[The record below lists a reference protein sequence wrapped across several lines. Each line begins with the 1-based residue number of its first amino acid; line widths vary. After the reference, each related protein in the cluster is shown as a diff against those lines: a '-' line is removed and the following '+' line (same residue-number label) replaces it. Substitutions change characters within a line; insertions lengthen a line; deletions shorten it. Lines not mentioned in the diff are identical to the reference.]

1 MSLGKIKFKDGREV
15 ELVEVLDDVIVIEKT
30 GKDGDVKRYRLKK
43 SSEMFEQVAD
53 QVDAL
58 LGGSKKK
65 AIKVEEPDEV
75 ELDDEEEEAPAK
87 PAKKTG
93 GVKGSGKSRDES
105 DDEPDDEEVEEPD
118 DEEVEEPKETKKGKK
133 VAPKPV
139 EPDDEDDEVEDETPA
154 SKKAVKAEKTSKA
167 PMPKP
172 TKVVKLDDLYDWDV
186 EDGYQALT
194 VNIETLKNANEAA
207 KYFFTCK
214 NERELQAVIFM
225 LNVDRVQTITKT
237 ANLNIYNIKAY
248 SDTIAEKDRA
258 KETDFVALIK
268 ILDKLTDDDNSALIP
283 EIVKH
288 TAPVDE
294 KSVYIAFDKDATKK
308 VWGFL
313 EKNLKDLVVISDSI
327 ADKLIK

>member
-1 MSLGKIKFKDGREV
+1 MSLGTIKFEDGREV
-15 ELVEVLDDVIVIEKT
+15 ELVEVLDDVIVIEKA

-105 DDEPDDEEVEEPD
+105 DDEP
-118 DEEVEEPKETKKGKK
+118 
-133 VAPKPV
+133 
-139 EPDDEDDEVEDETPA
+139 EDDEVADDDEDEAPA
-154 SKKAVKAEKTSKA
+154 PKKAVKAEKTSKA

-186 EDGYQALT
+186 EDDYQALT
-194 VNIETLKNANEAA
+194 LNIETLTNANEAA
-207 KYFFTCK
+207 KYFFTCE

-237 ANLNIYNIKAY
+237 ANLNIYDIKAY

-294 KSVYIAFDKDATKK
+294 KSIYIAFDKDATKK

-313 EKNLKDLVVISDSI
+313 EKNLKTLVEISDSI
-327 ADKLIK
+327 AKKILK

>member
-1 MSLGKIKFKDGREV
+1 MSLGKIKFEDGREV
-15 ELVEVLDDVIVIEKT
+15 ELVEVLDDVIVIEKA

-105 DDEPDDEEVEEPD
+105 DDEPDDEED
-118 DEEVEEPKETKKGKK
+118 EEPKETKKGKK
-133 VAPKPV
+133 VAPKAV
-139 EPDDEDDEVEDETPA
+139 EPEDDEVADDDEDEAPA
-154 SKKAVKAEKTSKA
+154 PKKAVKAEKTSKA

-294 KSVYIAFDKDATKK
+294 KSIYIAFDKDATKK

>member
-1 MSLGKIKFKDGREV
+1 MSLGKIKFEDGREV
-15 ELVEVLDDVIVIEKT
+15 ELVEVLDDVIVIEKA

-43 SSEMFEQVAD
+43 SSEMFEQVVD

-105 DDEPDDEEVEEPD
+105 DDEPDDEED
-118 DEEVEEPKETKKGKK
+118 EEPKETKKG
-133 VAPKPV
+133 
-139 EPDDEDDEVEDETPA
+139 
-154 SKKAVKAEKTSKA
+154 KKAVKAEKTSKA

-186 EDGYQALT
+186 EDDYQALT
-194 VNIETLKNANEAA
+194 LNIETLTNANEAA
-207 KYFFTCK
+207 KYFFTCE

-237 ANLNIYNIKAY
+237 ANLNIYDIKAY

-294 KSVYIAFDKDATKK
+294 KSIYIAFDKDATKK

-313 EKNLKDLVVISDSI
+313 EKNLKTLVEISDSI
-327 ADKLIK
+327 AKKILK

>member
-1 MSLGKIKFKDGREV
+1 MSLGTIKFEDGREV
-15 ELVEVLDDVIVIEKT
+15 ELVEVLDDVIVIEKA
-30 GKDGDVKRYRLKK
+30 GKDGEVKRYRLKK

-75 ELDDEEEEAPAK
+75 ELDDGEEEEAPAK
-87 PAKKTG
+87 PVKKTG
-93 GVKGSGKSRDES
+93 SVKGSGKSKDES
-105 DDEPDDEEVEEPD
+105 DD
-118 DEEVEEPKETKKGKK
+118 EPKETKKGKK
-133 VAPKPV
+133 VAPKAV
-139 EPDDEDDEVEDETPA
+139 EPEDDEVADDDEDEAPA
-154 SKKAVKAEKTSKA
+154 PKKAVKAEKTSKA

-294 KSVYIAFDKDATKK
+294 KSIYIAFDKDATKK

>member
-1 MSLGKIKFKDGREV
+1 MSLGKIKFEDGREV
-15 ELVEVLDDVIVIEKT
+15 ELVEVLDDVIVIEKA
-30 GKDGDVKRYRLKK
+30 GKDDDVKRYRLKK

-105 DDEPDDEEVEEPD
+105 DDEPDDEED
-118 DEEVEEPKETKKGKK
+118 EEPKETKKGKK
-133 VAPKPV
+133 VAPKAV
-139 EPDDEDDEVEDETPA
+139 EPDDDEVADDDEDEAPA
-154 SKKAVKAEKTSKA
+154 PKKAVKAEKTSKA

-186 EDGYQALT
+186 EDDYQALT
-194 VNIETLKNANEAA
+194 LNIETLTNANEAA
-207 KYFFTCK
+207 KYFFTCE

-237 ANLNIYNIKAY
+237 ANLNIYDIKAY

-294 KSVYIAFDKDATKK
+294 KSIYIAFDKDATKK

-313 EKNLKDLVVISDSI
+313 EKNLKTLVEISDSI
-327 ADKLIK
+327 AKKILK

>member
-1 MSLGKIKFKDGREV
+1 MSLGKIKFEDGREV
-15 ELVEVLDDVIVIEKT
+15 ELVEVLDDVIVIEKA

-75 ELDDEEEEAPAK
+75 ELDDEEEEAPVK

-93 GVKGSGKSRDES
+93 SVKGSGKSKDESDDDES
-105 DDEPDDEEVEEPD
+105 DDE
-118 DEEVEEPKETKKGKK
+118 
-133 VAPKPV
+133 
-139 EPDDEDDEVEDETPA
+139 EDEAPTP
-154 SKKAVKAEKTSKA
+154 KKAVKAEKTSKA
-167 PMPKP
+167 PAPKP
-172 TKVVKLDDLYDWDV
+172 TKAVKLDDLYDWDI

-194 VNIETLKNANEAA
+194 VNIENLKNANEAA

-214 NERELQAVIFM
+214 NGREIQAVIFM

-294 KSVYIAFDKDATKK
+294 KSIYIAFDKDATKK

-313 EKNLKDLVVISDSI
+313 EKNLKDLVAISDSI

>member
-1 MSLGKIKFKDGREV
+1 MSLGTIKFEDGREV
-15 ELVEVLDDVIVIEKT
+15 ELVEVLDDVIVIEKA

-75 ELDDEEEEAPAK
+75 ELDDDEEEAPAK
-87 PAKKTG
+87 PVKKTG
-93 GVKGSGKSRDES
+93 GVKGSGKSKDES
-105 DDEPDDEEVEEPD
+105 DD

-139 EPDDEDDEVEDETPA
+139 EPDDDDEVEDETPA
-154 SKKAVKAEKTSKA
+154 PKKAVKAEKTSKA

-172 TKVVKLDDLYDWDV
+172 TKVVKLDDLYDWEV
-186 EDGYQALT
+186 EDSFQALT
-194 VNIETLKNANEAA
+194 INIESVKNASEAA

-237 ANLNIYNIKAY
+237 ANLNIYDIKAY

-283 EIVKH
+283 EIVKY

-294 KSVYIAFDKDATKK
+294 KSIYIAFDKDATKK
-308 VWGFL
+308 VLGFL
-313 EKNLKDLVVISDSI
+313 EKNLKDLVAISDSI

>member
-1 MSLGKIKFKDGREV
+1 MSLGKIKFEDGREV
-15 ELVEVLDDVIVIEKT
+15 ELVEVLDDVIVIEKA

-87 PAKKTG
+87 PVKKTG
-93 GVKGSGKSRDES
+93 GVKGSGKSKD
-105 DDEPDDEEVEEPD
+105 
-118 DEEVEEPKETKKGKK
+118 
-133 VAPKPV
+133 V
-139 EPDDEDDEVEDETPA
+139 EPDDDDVADDNEDEAPKT
-154 SKKAVKAEKTSKA
+154 KKAVKAEKTSKA
-167 PMPKP
+167 PAPKP
-172 TKVVKLDDLYDWDV
+172 TKVVKLDDLYDWEV
-186 EDGYQALT
+186 EDSFQALT
-194 VNIETLKNANEAA
+194 INIESVKNASEAA

-237 ANLNIYNIKAY
+237 ANLNIYDIKAY

-294 KSVYIAFDKDATKK
+294 KSIYIAFDKDATKK
-308 VWGFL
+308 VLGFL
-313 EKNLKDLVVISDSI
+313 EKNLKDLVAISDSI

>member
-1 MSLGKIKFKDGREV
+1 MSLGTIKFEDGREV
-15 ELVEVLDDVIVIEKT
+15 ELVEVLDDVIVIEKA
-30 GKDGDVKRYRLKK
+30 GKDGEVKRYRLKK

-75 ELDDEEEEAPAK
+75 ELDDDEEEEAPAK
-87 PAKKTG
+87 PVKKTG
-93 GVKGSGKSRDES
+93 SVKGKSKDES
-105 DDEPDDEEVEEPD
+105 D

-167 PMPKP
+167 PIPKP

-258 KETDFVALIK
+258 KETDFVTLIK

-294 KSVYIAFDKDATKK
+294 KSIYIAFDKDATKK

-313 EKNLKDLVVISDSI
+313 EKNLKDLVAISDSI